1 MDHNTSL
8 QDYEYVHSCYKFDQD
23 LNFVLVPA
31 SDLSARHLQRTK
43 QDDESDTKI
52 KIEDISP
59 LDQVKK
65 LSYSELE
72 ILLETLDKESD
83 RMSKMSRQL
92 AECSDKEVMSALR
105 PKQLIQSV
113 KAVTNFLGMLNV
125 NYGIFRILIC
135 IFKLLKKIL
144 NL

>member
-1 MDHNTSL
+1 M
-8 QDYEYVHSCYKFDQD
+8 
-23 LNFVLVPA
+23 PA

-43 QDDESDTKI
+43 IDDESDTYI

-83 RMSKMSRQL
+83 RMSNMSRQL
-92 AECSDKEVMSALR
+92 AECTDKEVMSALR

-113 KAVTNFLGMLNV
+113 KAVTNFLGTFFGYFGLF
-125 NYGIFRILIC
+125 GEFWKFETL
-135 IFKLLKKIL
+135 
-144 NL
+144 